1 VGLTYSA
8 PACSFEGT
16 ALENMRARD
25 GKHVVFLN
33 KTPLELC
40 ALENMRAR
48 DGKHVFLNKTP
59 LELCADVLLSQKSNE
74 SCHIIKAALSL
85 VQVPG

>member
-40 ALENMRAR
+40 A
-48 DGKHVFLNKTP
+48 
-59 LELCADVLLSQKSNE
+59 DVLLSQKSNE